1 MSNPLLNR
9 PIATYGAYPFDQIR
23 AEHFIPALSHAVK
36 EAKEKLEHYKNDP
49 RSSFQHVIVEKGDI
63 TEQVDYVAGI
73 FFNLHSAECPEELEK
88 ISPEISEILTRFG
101 NDISLDP
108 VIFLKIKKCFDTR
121 FDQHLSKEELTII
134 EKTYKSFVRNGALLA
149 DSEKMK
155 LRELDE
161 KMAKLTLAFS
171 QNVLKATNDYLMEIS
186 DKQELEGLPE
196 GVIEAAA
203 ELAQSK
209 GKSGSWCFGLD
220 VPSMLPFLTY
230 AKNRELRKTIFL
242 ASSSKTYNTKFDNQ
256 ETLKEILNIRT
267 ERAKLLGYNSH
278 ADYVLEERMAMSPKK
293 VMDFLDELLSKA
305 KLHAEN
311 DIKKLKDLAKELDGI
326 TDFQSYDTAYYSEI
340 LKKRELDINDEML
353 RPYFKLENVVNG
365 IFNVAHLLYGLNFNE
380 VFNIPKYHEDV
391 RTFEVYDN
399 SGDNFIGLF
408 YTDFFPRPTK
418 RSGAWMSAIKEQ
430 GMYHGKI
437 ERPHIMI
444 VCNFTKPTKSKP
456 SLLTLDEVLTL
467 YHEFG
472 HALHGLLSK
481 VKYRDLSGTNVYW
494 DFVEL
499 PSQIMENWVLEKECL
514 DLFAIHYESGE
525 KIPEE
530 LVKKIKES
538 GKFLEGM
545 ATLRQLSFA
554 FLDMSYHTSLPQDI
568 KDIAQFEAQAINNT
582 TLLPRLEGT
591 SISTSFS
598 HIFAGGYSA
607 GYYSYKWA
615 EVLDADAFEFFKT
628 SGIFNREVAS
638 KFREYILEKGGT
650 EHPMELYKKFR
661 GQEPDVGALL
671 RRAGLQLI

>member
-1 MSNPLLNR
+1 MSNPLLDVTL
-9 PIATYGAYPFDQIR
+9 ASHGAYPFDLIR
-23 AEHFIPALSHAVK
+23 PEHFIPALN
-36 EAKEKLEHYKNDP
+36 EAIEKAKKKLEDYKKNS
-49 RSSFQHVIVEKGDI
+49 RENFQHVIVEKGDI
-63 TEQVDYVAGI
+63 TEQVDFIAGI
-73 FFNLHSAECPEELEK
+73 FFNLHSAECSEELEK

-108 VIFLKIKKCFDTR
+108 TIFLKIKNCYDSR
-121 FDQHLSKEELTII
+121 FDQNLSKEELMII

-149 DSEKMK
+149 DSEKIK

-161 KMAKLTLAFS
+161 RMAKLTLTFS
-171 QNVLKATNDYLMEIS
+171 QNVLKATNDYLMVIT
-186 DKQELEGLPE
+186 DKKDLEGLPD
-196 GVIEAAA
+196 GVVEAAA
-203 ELAQSK
+203 ELAQNK
-209 GKSGSWCFGLD
+209 GKTGAWCFGLD
-220 VPSMLPFLTY
+220 VPSMLPFMTY
-230 AKNRELRKTIFL
+230 AKNRELRKNLLL
-242 ASSSKTYNTKFDNQ
+242 ASSSKTYNTKYDNQ
-256 ETLKEILNIRT
+256 EILKEILQIRT
-267 ERAKLLGYNSH
+267 ERAKLLGYNTH

-293 VMDFLDELLSKA
+293 VLDFLDELLSKA
-305 KLHAEN
+305 KTHAEK
-311 DIKKLKDLAKELDGI
+311 DIRRLKSLAEELDGV

-340 LKKRELDINDEML
+340 LKKRELNIDDEML
-353 RPYFKLENVVNG
+353 RPYFKLESVVNG
-365 IFNVAHLLYGLNFNE
+365 IFKVANLLYGLKFNE

-391 RTFEVYDN
+391 RTFEVYDE
-399 SGDNFIGLF
+399 STKNFIGLF

-430 GMYHGKI
+430 GMYKGRI

-481 VKYRDLSGTNVYW
+481 VQYRDLSGTNVYW

-514 DLFAIHYESGE
+514 DLFAVHYETGE
-525 KIPEE
+525 NIPED
-530 LVKKIKES
+530 LIRKIKES

-554 FLDMSYHTSLPQDI
+554 FLDMSYHTCEPNQI
-568 KDIAQFEAQAINNT
+568 KNIAQFEDETIQKT
-582 TLLPRLEGT
+582 SLLPKLPGT

-628 SGIFNREVAS
+628 SGIFNKDVAG

-671 RRAGLQLI
+671 RRAGLH